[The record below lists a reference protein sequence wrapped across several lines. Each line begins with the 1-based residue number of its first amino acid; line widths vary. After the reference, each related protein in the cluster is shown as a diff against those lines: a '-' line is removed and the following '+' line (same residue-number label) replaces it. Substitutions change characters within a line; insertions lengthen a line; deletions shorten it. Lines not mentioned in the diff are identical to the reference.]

1 VTQVFRPSG
10 FRWRIQLLQLP
21 PGSERCRW
29 GMAATTAKAQ
39 PPLGENPGEEP
50 VPVDARVAQYLDAEK
65 RTGSFAKAEDKVSDD
80 GDRNTSPATAPPLSR
95 ERPPTPLI
103 EAPQERP
110 AAYDITQTMRGQ
122 GKQVERA
129 SPLAV
134 TQELSTVLMNAAQ
147 ASPSARSQG
156 PREGLLTRG
165 QTRTK
170 LALQRA
176 SESWADLAG
185 MVRGDLDASSDRE
198 RVQERFERALME
210 VLGTEAMPVSGLP
223 LLFAPLTFAT
233 EAMEDVVE
241 DEFSRCFKRTP
252 VPAWNWNV
260 YLFLPWV
267 FGVVIRY
274 GILLPLRVLCLV
286 SGSVLFALAFSITK
300 WLYRRNPERRH
311 ELERKLIVLYS
322 ACWIMSMSG
331 VIAYHG
337 TRPRMRPHA
346 IYVANH
352 SSLIDL
358 IVLQQLCPF
367 ATVGQ
372 AHGGIVGLLQ
382 KHVLECLGCIWFSRD
397 DLQDRQLVRKRIEEH
412 LQKPNVPPL
421 LIFPEGTCVNNEYC
435 LMFKKGAF
443 EMKDAVIYP
452 VAIKY
457 NKLFADA
464 FWNSMEESFL
474 WHLFRIWT
482 SWALVA
488 DVYFLEPMK
497 QQPNESAAEFAAR
510 VKRAICSAA
519 GLKSVEID
527 GYYKRMQ
534 VSDKYVRARQEK
546 VAQALVATL
555 ERVPRGAKSETDI
568 DGTPSDD
575 LRNHRP
581 KTARF

>member
-1 VTQVFRPSG
+1 MVPDEAVRSSSEADAADTEDQEDCR
-10 FRWRIQLLQLP
+10 LP
-21 PGSERCRW
+21 Q
-29 GMAATTAKAQ
+29 T
-39 PPLGENPGEEP
+39 
-50 VPVDARVAQYLDAEK
+50 
-65 RTGSFAKAEDKVSDD
+65 
-80 GDRNTSPATAPPLSR
+80 R
-95 ERPPTPLI
+95 ERVPDGVALHPP
-103 EAPQERP
+103 R
-110 AAYDITQTMRGQ
+110 DSSG
-122 GKQVERA
+122 VENHKARLHVCA
-129 SPLAV
+129 DLSPLA
-134 TQELSTVLMNAAQ
+134 TAQ
-147 ASPSARSQG
+147 AITMADALENQVPPASLPTDR
-156 PREGLLTRG
+156 PRREGLLTRG

-185 MVRGDLDASSDRE
+185 MVRGDLDTSSDRE

-210 VLGTEAMPVSGLP
+210 ALGAESMPVTGLP
-223 LLFAPLTFAT
+223 ILFAPLSFVT

-241 DEFSRCFKRTP
+241 DDFSRCFKRSP
-252 VPAWNWNV
+252 VPSWNWNV
-260 YLFLPWV
+260 YLFIPWV
-267 FGVVIRY
+267 FGVGMRY
-274 GILLPLRVLCLV
+274 GILLPLRVICLLT
-286 SGSVLFALAFSITK
+286 GSVLFALAFLVTRWI
-300 WLYRRNPERRH
+300 YRRQDERRH

-337 TRPRMRPHA
+337 TRPRMRPNS

-372 AHGGIVGLLQ
+372 AHRGVVGFLQ
-382 KHVLECLGCIWFSRD
+382 NHVLACLGCIWFSRD
-397 DLQDRQLVRKRIEEH
+397 DLRDRQLVRKRIEEH

-435 LMFKKGAF
+435 LMFKKGVF

-464 FWNSMEESFL
+464 FWNSMEESFP

-497 QQPNESAAEFAAR
+497 QQEQESATEFAAR
-510 VKRAICSAA
+510 VKRAICAAA
-519 GLKSVEID
+519 GLKPVEID

-534 VSDKYVRARQEK
+534 VSDKYVRARQK
-546 VAQALVATL
+546 HVAQALVSAIESMHRPT
-555 ERVPRGAKSETDI
+555 KSETDA
-568 DGTPSDD
+568 DTETPTD
-575 LRNHRP
+575 LKYHRP

>member
-1 VTQVFRPSG
+1 
-10 FRWRIQLLQLP
+10 
-21 PGSERCRW
+21 
-29 GMAATTAKAQ
+29 MAATAAKA
-39 PPLGENPGEEP
+39 PSPLDQGTATESPRSSGQTSSMNDRPAIPTKLSLESGTETDTGEVRRQTNGGELSHSAEAFDSASLRLQNDTLGSDSSKTKISACMDMSPLASTETMTAAGVSTNRASSLP
-50 VPVDARVAQYLDAEK
+50 VPV
-65 RTGSFAKAEDKVSDD
+65 
-80 GDRNTSPATAPPLSR
+80 SR
-95 ERPPTPLI
+95 P
-103 EAPQERP
+103 
-110 AAYDITQTMRGQ
+110 G
-122 GKQVERA
+122 
-129 SPLAV
+129 
-134 TQELSTVLMNAAQ
+134 
-147 ASPSARSQG
+147 
-156 PREGLLTRG
+156 REGLLTRG

-185 MVRGDLDASSDRE
+185 MVRGDLETSSDRE
-198 RVQERFERALME
+198 RVQERFERALVE
-210 VLGTEAMPVSGLP
+210 ALGAETMPVTSLP
-223 LLFAPLTFAT
+223 ILCAPLSFVT

-252 VPAWNWNV
+252 VPSWNWNV
-260 YLFLPWV
+260 YLFIPWI
-267 FGVVIRY
+267 FGVCLRY
-274 GILLPLRVLCLV
+274 GILLPLRVLCLLT
-286 SGSVLFALAFSITK
+286 GSVLFALALLMTR
-300 WLYRRNPERRH
+300 WLYRRQAERRH

-337 TRPRMRPHA
+337 TRPRMRPHS

-372 AHGGIVGLLQ
+372 AHGGVVGFLQ
-382 KHVLECLGCIWFSRD
+382 NRVLACLGCIWFSRD
-397 DLQDRQLVRKRIEEH
+397 DLRDRQLVRKRIEEH

-488 DVYFLEPMK
+488 DVFFLEPMK
-497 QQPNESAAEFAAR
+497 QQEHESATEFAAR
-510 VKRAICSAA
+510 VKRAICAAA
-519 GLKSVEID
+519 GLKPVEID

-534 VSDKYVRARQEK
+534 VSDKYVRARQK
-546 VAQALVATL
+546 QVAQALVSAI
-555 ERVPRGAKSETDI
+555 ESAHRPAKSEADVNTEGQDELK
-568 DGTPSDD
+568 T
-575 LRNHRP
+575 HRP